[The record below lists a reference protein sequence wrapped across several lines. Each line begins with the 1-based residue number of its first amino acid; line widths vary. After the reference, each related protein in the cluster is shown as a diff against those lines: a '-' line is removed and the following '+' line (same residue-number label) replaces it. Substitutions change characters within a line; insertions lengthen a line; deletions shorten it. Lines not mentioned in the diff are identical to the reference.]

1 MGTKTINP
9 VSVALA
15 GAKITK
21 TDTGGTTG
29 SIIVA
34 PTTAQSSLNFSLN
47 FEDLFVVVEN
57 YSTTASCVVT
67 VKAGDV
73 YSEVCIGDA
82 PSVSIATATTKVI
95 GGKELESAR
104 FKDEDGYLNLD
115 ITATATCYVYAVM
128 NPFTALNKKITN
140 NP

>member
-15 GAKITK
+15 GVAITK

-29 SIIVA
+29 SIRVA
-34 PTTAQSSLNFSLN
+34 PTTAQSSLN

-67 VKAGDV
+67 VKAGDD
-73 YSEVCIGDA
+73 YSEVGIGDA
-82 PSVSIATATTKVI
+82 PSVTIASATTAGATIKVI

-104 FKDEDGYLNLD
+104 FKNKNGYLNLD
-115 ITATATCYVYAVM
+115 ITTAATCYVYAVM
-128 NPFTALNKKITN
+128 NPFTVLNPK
-140 NP
+140 

>member
-21 TDTGGTTG
+21 TDTGGSTG

-67 VKAGDV
+67 VKAGDD
-73 YSEVCIGDA
+73 YSEVGIGD
-82 PSVSIATATTKVI
+82 TATITVATSSTIVI
-95 GGKELESAR
+95 GGRELESAR

-115 ITATATCYVYAVM
+115 ITSTATCYVYAIM
-128 NPFTALNKKITN
+128 QPFTILN
-140 NP
+140 P

>member
-1 MGTKTINP
+1 MGTITINP

-15 GAKITK
+15 GVAIAK
-21 TDTGGTTG
+21 TDTGGSAT

-34 PTTAQSSLNFSLN
+34 PTTAQSSLNF
-47 FEDLFVVVEN
+47 EDLFVIIEN
-57 YSTTASCVVT
+57 YATSASCTVT
-67 VKAGDV
+67 VKAGDD

-82 PSVSIATATTKVI
+82 ASVTIASATTKVI

-115 ITATATCYVYAVM
+115 ITSTATCYVYAIM
-128 NPFTALNKKITN
+128 QPFTILN
-140 NP
+140 P

>member
-15 GAKITK
+15 GVAITK
-21 TDTGGTTG
+21 TDTGGSTA

-34 PTTAQSSLNFSLN
+34 PTTAQSSLN

-67 VKAGDV
+67 VKAGDG
-73 YSEVCIGDA
+73 YSEVGIGNA
-82 PSVSIATATTKVI
+82 PSVTIATAATKVI
-95 GGKELESAR
+95 GGKKLESAR
-104 FKDEDGYLNLD
+104 FKDKNGYLNLD
-115 ITATATCYVYAVM
+115 ITTAATCYVYAVM
-128 NPFTALNKKITN
+128 NPFTALNPK
-140 NP
+140 

>member
-15 GAKITK
+15 GVAITK
-21 TDTGGTTG
+21 TDTGGTTA

-34 PTTAQSSLNFSLN
+34 PTTAQSSLN

-67 VKAGDV
+67 VKAGDG
-73 YSEVCIGDA
+73 YSEVGIGNA
-82 PSVSIATATTKVI
+82 PSVTIATATTKVI
-95 GGKELESAR
+95 GGKKLESAR
-104 FKDEDGYLNLD
+104 FKDKNGYLNLD
-115 ITATATCYVYAVM
+115 ITTAATCYVYAIM
-128 NPFTALNKKITN
+128 QPFTALNLK
-140 NP
+140 

>member
-34 PTTAQSSLNFSLN
+34 PTIAQSSLN

-82 PSVSIATATTKVI
+82 PSVSIATDTTKVI

-104 FKDEDGYLNLD
+104 FKDKDGYLNLD
-115 ITATATCYVYAVM
+115 ITATATCYVYAIM
-128 NPFTALNKKITN
+128 QPFTILNPK
-140 NP
+140 

>member
-15 GAKITK
+15 GVEITK
-21 TDTGGTTG
+21 TDTSGTAA

-34 PTTAQSSLNFSLN
+34 PTTAQSSLN

-57 YSTTASCVVT
+57 YSTTASCTVT
-67 VKAGDV
+67 VKAGDD
-73 YSEVCIGDA
+73 YSEVGIGDA
-82 PSVSIATATTKVI
+82 PSVTIATAATKVI

-104 FKDEDGYLNLD
+104 FKNKNGYLNLD
-115 ITATATCYVYAVM
+115 ITTAATCYVYAIM
-128 NPFTALNKKITN
+128 QPFTILNPK
-140 NP
+140 

>member
-1 MGTKTINP
+1 MGTKKINP

-15 GAKITK
+15 GATITK
-21 TDTGGTTG
+21 TNTGGSTA

-57 YSTTASCVVT
+57 YSTTALCVVT
-67 VKAGDV
+67 VKAGDD
-73 YSEVCIGDA
+73 YSEVGIGD
-82 PSVSIATATTKVI
+82 TATITVATSSTIVI
-95 GGKELESAR
+95 GGRELESAR

-115 ITATATCYVYAVM
+115 ITSTATCYVYAIM
-128 NPFTALNKKITN
+128 QPFTILN
-140 NP
+140 P